1 MKIQRNISLLSWF
14 NFCLDFRIYNA
25 IAILYFAE
33 VTGSYALALGIFSVV
48 TISSSL
54 FELPTGILSD
64 RIGRKK
70 TLLLGQMSTILSI
83 FFYALGWSFLILVF
97 GAILEWL
104 AKSLY
109 SGNNSALLYDSLKEM
124 GKENEYGTY
133 EGKVSSMF
141 QIALGISAVIGTF
154 TLGFESFQFLFWIS
168 LIPQIL
174 GLGIAFSLIEP
185 KLHEK
190 KIEPNIFAHISLAID
205 KFRTNLKLR
214 NLSIASIVA
223 LGINEPIHNFY
234 PAFMATLWPAWAI
247 PLAKTWSHIF
257 AAIGFRMSG
266 KIIERYGAKKTVLW
280 ENGVNYIVS
289 TLIIAFPSIL
299 TPLIRSITS
308 LGFGIGSVA
317 QNSLFQKEFTDAQR
331 ATMGSLNA
339 LAWSLFVSL
348 FSILL
353 GAVADAI
360 GIYYAL
366 LWAQI
371 LAVSAVFLYKKAL
384 K

>member
-1 MKIQRNISLLSWF
+1 
-14 NFCLDFRIYNA
+14 
-25 IAILYFAE
+25 
-33 VTGSYALALGIFSVV
+33 
-48 TISSSL
+48 
-54 FELPTGILSD
+54 
-64 RIGRKK
+64 
-70 TLLLGQMSTILSI
+70 
-83 FFYALGWSFLILVF
+83 
-97 GAILEWL
+97 
-104 AKSLY
+104 
-109 SGNNSALLYDSLKEM
+109 M
-124 GKENEYGTY
+124 GKENEYGKY

-185 KLHEK
+185 KIHEK
-190 KIEPNIFAHISLAID
+190 KLEPNIFAHISVAID
-205 KFRTNLKLR
+205 KFRTNLRLR

-234 PAFMATLWPAWAI
+234 PAFMATLWPTWAI
-247 PLAKTWSHIF
+247 PLAKTSSHVF

-266 KIIERYGAKKTVLW
+266 KIVEKYGAKKTVLW

-299 TPLIRSITS
+299 TPMIRSITS

-339 LAWSLFVSL
+339 LV
-348 FSILL
+348 
-353 GAVADAI
+353 
-360 GIYYAL
+360 
-366 LWAQI
+366 
-371 LAVSAVFLYKKAL
+371 
-384 K
+384 